1 MGVYTKVHEMT
12 PPFHQRLLYLAQL
25 HLLHTY
31 DVNIVYWLQHVQY
44 IGVNVSMYKYVLY
57 IVHCTYMCIVRMW
70 LCTITHWGDWITDGI
85 PCIAVTSSWLLQG
98 GHCQSTGEIPL
109 SDSTAVGYCQAQPV
123 ANVLDV
129 TYFVCK
135 VNRTLVNASNAACFY
150 ERKLLQCCECGKTCT
165 DVANLTT
172 KKEQSSHSCRVETSV
187 AGDLVCL
194 GRKQIFD
201 GSKRINVPSEFLG
214 EFSVV
219 NQPSPPSQTSNNLLI
234 YTTSGGGG
242 VLLLMIAIVLV
253 IVVSCVVYWRRRR
266 RRQPGYR
273 YRQHYDEGG

>member
-1 MGVYTKVHEMT
+1 MCS
-12 PPFHQRLLYLAQL
+12 
-25 HLLHTY
+25 TY
-31 DVNIVYWLQHVQY
+31 VR
-44 IGVNVSMYKYVLY
+44 VNVCMYKYVRMYCTLY
-57 IVHCTYMCIVRMW
+57 IVHVYSMW

-98 GHCQSTGEIPL
+98 GHSQSTGEIPL

-123 ANVLDV
+123 ANVLDI

-172 KKEQSSHSCRVETSV
+172 MKEQYSHSCRVETSV

-219 NQPSPPSQTSNNLLI
+219 NQPSPSPPSQTSNNLLI

-242 VLLLMIAIVLV
+242 VLLLMIAVVLV

-273 YRQHYDEGG
+273 YRQQYDEGG